1 MELKINKIHDSRN
14 IGQLDDGYPFSVW
27 IECTAKDGAEYKGW
41 YHPTDEWKTFIPK
54 KGNLS
59 KMKKPIY
66 DKGFY
71 FHQSKLES
79 GKTCSRKVTAK
90 ITTILINLIHQNLSS
105 VTDYGI
111 LWNKIQNDKIKSA

>member
-1 MELKINKIHDSRN
+1 MELNKIYDCRN
-14 IGQLDDGYPFSVW
+14 MGQLDDGFPFSVW

-59 KMKKPIY
+59 KMKNPIY

-71 FHQSKLES
+71 FHQSKLAS
-79 GKTCSRKVTAK
+79 GKTCSRKVSVK
-90 ITTILINLIHQNLSS
+90 IQKTLIDLIHQNLAS

-111 LWNKIQNDKIKSA
+111 MWNKIQNDKINTNN